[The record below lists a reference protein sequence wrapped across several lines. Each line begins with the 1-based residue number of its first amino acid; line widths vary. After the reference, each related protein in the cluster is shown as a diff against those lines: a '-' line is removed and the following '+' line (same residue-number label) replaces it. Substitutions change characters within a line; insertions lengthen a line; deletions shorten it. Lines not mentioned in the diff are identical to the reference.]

1 MKMMNLA
8 VIATLA
14 ASVCLAGCATTT
26 KKAVAGAAVNTVASA
41 ASSKSTDK
49 KSESK
54 QAKSTEFNI
63 DYGDFEAMQAV
74 SKKLQNR
81 GYKDGQEITID
92 GDLSL
97 GFMSASIGQS
107 KGGMFVG
114 TTLEVNG
121 WKLDDFPEDESRVKV
136 TAKVVT
142 NKEAF
147 FQYLKANPSD
157 VKVIE

>member
-1 MKMMNLA
+1 
-8 VIATLA
+8 
-14 ASVCLAGCATTT
+14 
-26 KKAVAGAAVNTVASA
+26 
-41 ASSKSTDK
+41 
-49 KSESK
+49 
-54 QAKSTEFNI
+54 
-63 DYGDFEAMQAV
+63 AMQAV